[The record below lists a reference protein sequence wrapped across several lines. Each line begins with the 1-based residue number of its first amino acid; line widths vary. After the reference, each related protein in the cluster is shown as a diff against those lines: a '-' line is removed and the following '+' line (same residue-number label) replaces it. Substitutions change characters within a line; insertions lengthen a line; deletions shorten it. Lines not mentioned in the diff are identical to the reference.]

1 MLLEVI
7 NMYGAE
13 IIGTLLVALAGIA
26 AMVAKNMAAK
36 YLDTNTK
43 RTLAK
48 VVVQFV
54 EQAYKH
60 LHGEDKLNAALD
72 TLADLLAE
80 KKIYATEV
88 EMRVLIEAAVAEFNE
103 VFKKPLIDV
112 NAAACRDNTEDINE
126 CVTGATEEIM
136 TP

>member
-1 MLLEVI
+1 MFIESI

-13 IIGTLLVALAGIA
+13 IIGTLLLALAGIFG
-26 AMVAKNMAAK
+26 MVAKNLASK
-36 YLDTNTK
+36 YLDTDTK

-54 EQAYKH
+54 EQTYKN
-60 LHGEDKLNAALD
+60 LHGEDKLNAALV
-72 TLADLLAE
+72 TLSDLLAE

-103 VFKKPLIDV
+103 VFKAPV
-112 NAAACRDNTEDINE
+112 NAEDSAKAAYRVPENAEAVN
-126 CVTGATEEIM
+126 
-136 TP
+136 